1 LANAEAQRID
11 AQFQRLQ
18 PFEQLVDEQRQLL
31 GPRRRRHVNGEHAPC
46 QCARLGATRHAIAQ
60 QPTPG
65 IAVDRHFAVLGRNH
79 AGAVQQ
85 LSQHL
90 RA

>member
-1 LANAEAQRID
+1 LAHAKAQRID
-11 AQFQRLQ
+11 AQLQRLQ
-18 PFEQLVDEQRQLL
+18 PFEQLVHEQRELL
-31 GPRRRRHVNGEHAPC
+31 SPRRRRHVNGEHPAR
-46 QCARLGATRHAIAQ
+46 QRTRLGATRDAIAQ
-60 QPTPG
+60 QPAPG
-65 IAVDRHFAVLGRNH
+65 VAVDRDLTVLGRHH